1 MSEPVLLLA
10 SLGDAFGEVNDVYPS
25 AEAVWRLLAA
35 VGLGALV
42 GIERE
47 VNDQPAGLRTHLTVA
62 LGAAVFGVISTL
74 GFSEFVTDQ
83 RAVNVQF
90 DVTRVASQVVVG
102 IGFLGAGMIFRA
114 GSKVRNLTTAAS
126 LWVTA
131 AVGLA
136 AGVGDIGIALVAA
149 IALLFAL
156 MLLRIPRD
164 AIRGRF
170 THSTAHVS
178 IQVAG
183 TAAAQPVLD
192 AVRSLDGIRVL
203 AVGWGKHEGD
213 TVLDL
218 TLEAADARTLPAHQ
232 LAPVVARDDVVSV
245 DTDVFLRS
253 EAGDEA

>member
-1 MSEPVLLLA
+1 MTEPVLLLA
-10 SLGDAFGEVNDVYPS
+10 SVGEAFGEVNDVFPS
-25 AEAVWRLLAA
+25 AEAVWRVVAA
-35 VGLGALV
+35 VALGAIV
-42 GIERE
+42 GVERE

-83 RAVNVQF
+83 RDVNVQF

-102 IGFLGAGMIFRA
+102 IGFLGAGMIFRS

-131 AVGLA
+131 AIGLA
-136 AGVGDIGIALVAA
+136 AGVGDIGIAIVATA
-149 IALLFAL
+149 ALLFAL

-164 AIRGRF
+164 AIRNRF
-170 THSTAHVS
+170 TRSTAHVS
-178 IQVAG
+178 VRVTG
-183 TAAAQPVLD
+183 TAAAEPVLD
-192 AVRSLDGIRVL
+192 AVRSIEGVQVL

-218 TLEAADARTLPAHQ
+218 TLEGDTRTRPARR
-232 LAPVVARDDVVSV
+232 LAPIVARDDVISV
-245 DTDVFLRS
+245 NTDVFLRS
-253 EAGDEA
+253 EVGDEA